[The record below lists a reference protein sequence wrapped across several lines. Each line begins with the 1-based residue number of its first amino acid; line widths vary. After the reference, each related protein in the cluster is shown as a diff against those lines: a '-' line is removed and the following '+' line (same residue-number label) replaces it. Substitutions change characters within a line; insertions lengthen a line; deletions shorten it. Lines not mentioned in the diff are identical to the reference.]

1 MTIFRRI
8 RTFLSGLLMMIA
20 AVLFVIIPGDD
31 KYMIIIGIIAVGLAF
46 KALNDIIFYFVMA
59 RHMVGGKMIL
69 FQGVVVLDFAILAAS
84 MSHVPKIYILLYLAG
99 IHAFSGVVETLRAM
113 EARRAVDGPWKMK
126 FSHGIVNL
134 VLATACL
141 IFIRQSNT
149 ALIIYSLGLMYSA
162 VVRLF
167 DAFGKTAFVVVY

>member
-113 EARRAVDGPWKMK
+113 EARRTVEGPWRMK
-126 FSHGIVNL
+126 LGHGIVNFL
-134 VLATACL
+134 LALACI
-141 IFIRQSNT
+141 IFIRRIDT
-149 ALIIYSLGLMYSA
+149 AVLIYSLGLIYSA
-162 VVRLF
+162 VIRMIG
-167 DAFGKTAFVVVY
+167 AFRRTTFIVIE

>member
-8 RTFLSGLLMMIA
+8 RTLLSGLLMMIA
-20 AVLFVIIPGDD
+20 AVLIVIIPGDD

-69 FQGVVVLDFAILAAS
+69 FQGVVVLDFALLAAS

-113 EARRAVDGPWKMK
+113 EARRTVEGPWRMK
-126 FSHGIVNL
+126 LGHGIVNFL
-134 VLATACL
+134 LALACI
-141 IFIRQSNT
+141 IFIRRIDT
-149 ALIIYSLGLMYSA
+149 AVLIYSLGLIYSA
-162 VVRLF
+162 VIRMIG
-167 DAFGKTAFVVVY
+167 AFRRTTFIVIE

>member
-8 RTFLSGLLMMIA
+8 RNFLLGLLMMIA
-20 AVLFVIIPGDD
+20 AVLFVSMPGDD
-31 KYMIIIGIIAVGLAF
+31 KYMIIIGILAVGLAF

-69 FQGVVVLDFAILAAS
+69 FQGVVVLDFAILTAS

-113 EARRAVDGPWKMK
+113 EARRTVEGPWRMK
-126 FSHGIVNL
+126 LGHGIVNFL
-134 VLATACL
+134 LALACI
-141 IFIRQSNT
+141 IFIRQINT
-149 ALIIYSLGLMYSA
+149 AVLIYSLGLIYSA
-162 VVRLF
+162 VIRMIG
-167 DAFGKTAFVVVY
+167 AFRRTTFIVIE